1 MATSKANRSDAVAL
15 WNLLASGE
23 FIKAR
28 DIDMNARMI
37 RAVCNEYP
45 NHFLSTQAG
54 YKRVTNATEDEIE
67 NAIADLRSRC
77 SHMSRRADALEAV
90 LRAKYQPEFG
100 LLDTTGESP

>member
-1 MATSKANRSDAVAL
+1 MTTSKAGRPDAVKL
-15 WNLLASGE
+15 WNLLDTGKFA
-23 FIKAR
+23 KAR
-28 DIDMNARMI
+28 EIDMPSRMI

-54 YKRVTNATEDEIE
+54 YKRVNDATEDEIE

-77 SHMSRRADALEAV
+77 GHMNRRADALEGV

-100 LLDTTGESP
+100 LLDTGETL